1 MKYKITKYLNQKIT
15 LFILVLPF
23 LVKAQNPIIRDQ
35 FTADPTAR
43 VFKDKVYLYP
53 SHDILPPEGV
63 KSCEGWFCMEDY
75 HVFSS
80 ENLTQ
85 WTDHGIIIKQ
95 NEVPWVKKDSYA
107 MWAPD
112 CVYRNGKYYF
122 YFPSQSKKAGFS
134 IGVAIADNPEGP
146 FIPESEPIK
155 GVSGID
161 PCVLLASDGNAYLFW
176 GNGNGAML
184 KPNMKEI
191 VEGSTKNC
199 LSGLPNRQAEGPFA
213 FEYNGNFY
221 LTYPYVRVKT
231 EVLGYAMSKN
241 PLGPYE
247 YKGLIMA
254 EHANGCW
261 TNHHSIINYKGE
273 WYLFYHH
280 NPFSPHDNKRRSAQI
295 EKLYFNPDGT
305 IQEVYETMRG
315 VGINQATEKIEID
328 RYSNSSEDVT
338 TSLIDENNPF
348 LSYEATL
355 PAKGSWFKYND
366 VDFDCIED
374 GYLIINVNV
383 TDDTKLCVREGSPD
397 GKVIACL
404 NLEMSNQYLTQKANL
419 EYVPKGIIDLVITNE
434 GKGVVSVDWVK
445 FKNFSNNDKD
455 NENEEVSDEIEDQ
468 IEEIID
474 ENEEEIDSPSEEE

>member
-1 MKYKITKYLNQKIT
+1 MKHQISNQKLI
-15 LFILVLPF
+15 LFMLVLLPF

-43 VFKDKVYLYP
+43 VFNDKIYLYP
-53 SHDILPPEGV
+53 SHDIIPPEDV
-63 KSCEGWFCMEDY
+63 KSCQNWFCMEDY

-85 WTDHGIIIKQ
+85 WTDHGVIITQ
-95 NEVPWVKKDSYA
+95 NEVPWVQKNSYA

-112 CVYRNGKYYF
+112 CIYRNGKYYF
-122 YFPSQSKKAGFS
+122 YFPSQSKKGGFS
-134 IGVAIADNPEGP
+134 VGVAIADNPEGP

-155 GVSGID
+155 GINGID
-161 PCVLLASDGNAYLFW
+161 PCVLQASDGNAYIFW
-176 GNGNGAML
+176 GNGQCAML
-184 KPNMKEI
+184 KPNMKELADNT
-191 VEGSTKNC
+191 SSKSC
-199 LSGLPNRQAEGPFA
+199 LKGLPNNQAEGPFA

-221 LTYPYVRVKT
+221 LTYPYVREKT

-261 TNHHSIINYKGE
+261 TNHHSIVNYKGQ

-280 NPFSPHDNKRRSAQI
+280 NAFSPNDHKRRSVQI

-305 IQEVYETMRG
+305 IQEVKETMRG

-328 RYSNSSEDVT
+328 CYSNSSDDVT
-338 TSLIDENNPF
+338 TALIDEKNPF

-355 PAKGSWFKYND
+355 PNKGSWFIYND

-374 GYLIINVNV
+374 GYLDINVKAA
-383 TDDTKLCVREGSPD
+383 DDTKLCIREGSAE
-397 GKVIACL
+397 GNIMACL
-404 NLEMSNQYLTQKANL
+404 DIKKSNKWSNQKANL
-419 EYVPKGIIDLVITNE
+419 DYTPRGVIDLAIINE
-434 GKGVVSVDWVK
+434 GEGLVSVDWLK
-445 FKNFSNNDKD
+445 FINNDKD
-455 NENEEVSDEIEDQ
+455 NEVDDEKEFENDSALKEE
-468 IEEIID
+468 
-474 ENEEEIDSPSEEE
+474 